1 VKKEKLPARR
11 VRVLAVVMAVWGLV
25 IGARLYFL
33 QVVQSESYI
42 ERAADQQQDV
52 VRITPRRGDI
62 LDRDGHVLASSVEV
76 DSVFARPNEIKNPEA
91 TAKTLARL
99 TGIPS
104 SELLRKLNPKNRW
117 VWIKRKISKD
127 ERKKIEKAK
136 LKGVEFQTEFRRY
149 YPNREMAAHLLGY
162 VDVDEEGRSGLEGSY
177 NPVVRG
183 EPGKVLLLVD
193 AHGRS
198 YSADQQLPQAGAT
211 LTTTIDTSIQFFIE
225 KELRAAAEKTHAA
238 AISIVVMDPHSGAI
252 LGMASSPTYNPND
265 YLAFPQSSWSQNP
278 SVALTYEPG
287 STFKMVTIAAALEE
301 GLTTPDEKIFCENGA
316 IVLFNRRIRDHNPY
330 GLLSVREIMQNSSNV
345 GTIKLALRVGEERL
359 KSYIDRY
366 GFGEKTAVDLPA
378 EVRGMV
384 RDVPEWTKTSI
395 ASVAIGQ
402 EVSVTPLQIAA
413 MVSTVANGGIHYRP
427 YVVQKVQDPK
437 GATTEIKPGGTRVMS
452 QTTAQQLREMLE
464 DVVTDGTAK
473 ASQLEGYRAAG
484 KTGTAQKID
493 PATRRYSATKHIGSF
508 AGFAPA
514 SDPKLAIVVVVD
526 EPKGQYYGAEVAA
539 PVFKRIAEQVLR
551 NKSVLPDVP
560 RYAPHYTATPERT
573 KEKPTPRPASRTEDY
588 KVLDASMRSDSD
600 RPLEV
605 GEILVPDFSGQSFR
619 QALDAIGK
627 LGLVGKGS
635 GTGRVVAQ
643 FPAPGARVRSGA
655 RVELKLSLK

>member
-1 VKKEKLPARR
+1 
-11 VRVLAVVMAVWGLV
+11 
-25 IGARLYFL
+25 
-33 QVVQSESYI
+33 
-42 ERAADQQQDV
+42 
-52 VRITPRRGDI
+52 
-62 LDRDGHVLASSVEV
+62 
-76 DSVFARPNEIKNPEA
+76 
-91 TAKTLARL
+91 
-99 TGIPS
+99 
-104 SELLRKLNPKNRW
+104 
-117 VWIKRKISKD
+117 
-127 ERKKIEKAK
+127 
-136 LKGVEFQTEFRRY
+136 
-149 YPNREMAAHLLGY
+149 
-162 VDVDEEGRSGLEGSY
+162 
-177 NPVVRG
+177 
-183 EPGKVLLLVD
+183 
-193 AHGRS
+193 
-198 YSADQQLPQAGAT
+198 
-211 LTTTIDTSIQFFIE
+211 
-225 KELRAAAEKTHAA
+225 
-238 AISIVVMDPHSGAI
+238 
-252 LGMASSPTYNPND
+252 
-265 YLAFPQSSWSQNP
+265 
-278 SVALTYEPG
+278 
-287 STFKMVTIAAALEE
+287 
-301 GLTTPDEKIFCENGA
+301 
-316 IVLFNRRIRDHNPY
+316 
-330 GLLSVREIMQNSSNV
+330 
-345 GTIKLALRVGEERL
+345 
-359 KSYIDRY
+359 
-366 GFGEKTAVDLPA
+366 
-378 EVRGMV
+378 MV

-493 PATRRYSATKHIGSF
+493 PATRRYSPTKHIGSF

-573 KEKPTPRPASRTEDY
+573 KEKPAPRPASRTEDY

-600 RPLEV
+600 KPLGL
-605 GEILVPDFSGQSFR
+605 GEIIVPDFSGQSFR
-619 QALDAIGK
+619 QALDAAGK
-627 LGLVGKGS
+627 LGLVGTWS

>member
-1 VKKEKLPARR
+1 
-11 VRVLAVVMAVWGLV
+11 MAVWGLA
-25 IGARLYFL
+25 ISARLYFL

-42 ERAADQQQDV
+42 ERAADQQQDI

-62 LDRDGHVLASSVEV
+62 LDRDGKALALSVQV

-104 SELLRKLNPKNRW
+104 SELLRKLNPRNRW
-117 VWIKRKISKD
+117 VWIKRKIRPE
-127 ERKKIEKAK
+127 ERRAIEREK
-136 LKGVEFQTEFRRY
+136 LRGVGFQTEYRRF
-149 YPNREMAAHLLGY
+149 YPNRQMAAHLLGY

-193 AHGRS
+193 AHGKS
-198 YSADQQLPQAGAT
+198 YQAEQQVPQAGAT
-211 LTTTIDTSIQFFIE
+211 LTTTIDGSIQYIVE
-225 KELRAAAEKTHAA
+225 KELKAAAEKTHAA

-252 LGMASSPTYNPND
+252 LAMASSPNYNPND
-265 YLAFPQSSWSQNP
+265 YLASPQSTWSQNP

-330 GLLSVREIMQNSSNV
+330 GMLSVREIMQNSSNV

-366 GFGEKTAVDLPA
+366 GFGQRTAIDLPA

-427 YVVQKVQDPK
+427 YVVQKVQDPH
-437 GATTEIKPGGTRVMS
+437 GATTEVKPSGTRVMS

-473 ASQLEGYRAAG
+473 ASQLDGYRAAG

-493 PATRRYSATKHIGSF
+493 PATRRYSLTKHIGSF
-508 AGFAPA
+508 AGFAPV

-539 PVFKRIAEQVLR
+539 PVFKRIAEQALR
-551 NKSVLPDVP
+551 NKYVLPDVP
-560 RYAPHYTATPERT
+560 RDAPHYTATPERT
-573 KEKPTPRPASRTEDY
+573 KEKPASRPAPKTEDY
-588 KVLDASMRSDSD
+588 KVLEASMRTDSD
-600 RPLEV
+600 KPLGI
-605 GEILVPDFSGQSFR
+605 GEIIVPDFSGQSLR
-619 QALDAIGK
+619 EARDT
-627 LGLVGKGS
+627 VGKSGLEGNYS
-635 GTGRVVAQ
+635 GTGRVVSQ
-643 FPAPGARVRSGA
+643 LPAPGARVRSGA
-655 RVELKLSLK
+655 RVQLKLSLK